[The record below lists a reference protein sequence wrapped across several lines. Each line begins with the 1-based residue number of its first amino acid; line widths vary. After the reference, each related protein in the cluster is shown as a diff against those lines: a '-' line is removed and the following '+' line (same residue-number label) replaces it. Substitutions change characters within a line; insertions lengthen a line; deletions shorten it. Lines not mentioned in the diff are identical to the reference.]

1 MIYLD
6 HAATSWPK
14 PPEVLAAMADFL
26 ERAGGNPGRSGHR
39 LSVEA
44 GRIVYDAREAAAE
57 LFNAPDPLR
66 VIFTLN
72 ATHAINIALHGLLRP
87 GDRVVT
93 SSIEHNAVMRPL
105 RAMEKSR
112 RPTPLS
118 SPQPPSLPYTGREG
132 GATPPFP
139 AREGGPGG
147 LGASPAREGGPGGL
161 GVPPA
166 REGGS
171 GGLGVP
177 PAREGGPEGIDLA
190 LIPCHPDGT
199 LDLAA
204 AERLI
209 TPGTRLVVLN
219 HASNVMGT
227 ILPVAAVA
235 ELAHRAGAL
244 LLVDAAQTAGAL
256 PIDMQALGVDL
267 LAFTGHK
274 ALFGPPGTGG
284 LVLGERVDT
293 AEMAPLLR
301 GGTGS
306 RSEFEIQPEDCP
318 DKFESG
324 TPNGVGIAGL
334 GAGIRYVLRHGVDAI
349 RAHEIALARS
359 LAEGLA
365 AIPGITVYGPADPA
379 QRTATVSFT
388 VVGRRVSE
396 IGLRLDEEHGVL
408 CRVGLHCAPAAHR
421 AIGTF
426 PEGTVRFAAGFSTT
440 VEEVRQAIAAV
451 ARIVEG

>member
-72 ATHAINIALHGLLRP
+72 AKHAINIALHGLLRP

-105 RAMEKSR
+105 RAMERSR

-132 GATPPFP
+132 EATPPF
-139 AREGGPGG
+139 
-147 LGASPAREGGPGGL
+147 
-161 GVPPA
+161 PA

-334 GAGIRYVLRHGVDAI
+334 GAGIRYVLRHSVDAI
-349 RAHEIALARS
+349 RAHEIALARA

-365 AIPGITVYGPADPA
+365 AIPGVTVYGPADPA

-388 VVGRRVSE
+388 VAGRRVSE